1 MDIDNSDM
9 IVDSTASTG
18 YVTSDIM
25 KAKNA
30 NQAENEANVLF

>member
-9 IVDSTASTG
+9 IVDSTATTGSFST
-18 YVTSDIM
+18 DIM